1 MPATKGMAQAK
12 QRREKE
18 SHGRQR
24 DAWIAGIFSN
34 AQPGVGQ
41 RGKARFLL
49 AADVDSECAA
59 VYI

>member
-1 MPATKGMAQAK
+1 MAQAK